1 MSSFPPWTSPVPSWE
16 GCTIRMWAP
25 AWISQSGISWCW
37 CRLLWRTTRSP
48 PSLWLCRQPQSSVQV
63 PTYVPTPA
71 TITFGSVTPIV
82 RTTSHHPLGPASL
95 QHATSSPT
103 SATSSEDCV
112 AECEASVSGDHKT
125 TKGDVAGSAQL
136 HPLEGQGH
144 CLGLDGC
151 SRLEQTPAPR
161 WADTEKDKV
170 LEPTLSQKP
179 PIYLGVGT
187 NGWDPEA
194 ALSCQISVPG
204 WMEGQTGLYL
214 QRWPVFL
221 PH

>member
-1 MSSFPPWTSPVPSWE
+1 MLTTQPV
-16 GCTIRMWAP
+16 ALQ
-25 AWISQSGISWCW
+25 A
-37 CRLLWRTTRSP
+37 
-48 PSLWLCRQPQSSVQV
+48 
-63 PTYVPTPA
+63 A
-71 TITFGSVTPIV
+71 TVKC
-82 RTTSHHPLGPASL
+82 ASAN
-95 QHATSSPT
+95 HATSSPT

-112 AECEASVSGDHKT
+112 AECEASVSGAHKT

-204 WMEGQTGLYL
+204 WMEGQTERYRIQSEQFEDLWLITNELIMRL
-214 QRWPVFL
+214 QEYFEKQGIKDFACSFSGSMPLQEYFEL
-221 PH
+221 IDHHFE